1 MTLLEQELPAAWSQ
15 DVKPVIS
22 TFGETLLD
30 ISMGVAVNPPE
41 VDFRSR
47 NKLALQAMKPLPIV
61 DDQIVER
68 GFS

>member
-1 MTLLEQELPAAWSQ
+1 MTLLEQELRPAWSQ

-41 VDFRSR
+41 VDFRRSKR
-47 NKLALQAMKPLPIV
+47 APC
-61 DDQIVER
+61 D
-68 GFS
+68 

>member
-1 MTLLEQELPAAWSQ
+1 MTLLEQELRPAWSQ

-47 NKLALQAMKPLPIV
+47 SKLAPC
-61 DDQIVER
+61 D
-68 GFS
+68 